1 MASALARRPAP
12 KDHSEEQKGH
22 FCAWPDWSVS
32 SVCNTTRWP
41 PTWSFVLTGI
51 ISYSK
56 SCQAALSWHR
66 LWVLPEWDSLKEKG
80 RTWCSFTT
88 VLQKLDE
95 AFLQIFLQVKGFP
108 VLEADWSL
116 HAFWWAE
123 IQQDIW
129 S

>member
-1 MASALARRPAP
+1 M
-12 KDHSEEQKGH
+12 
-22 FCAWPDWSVS
+22 
-32 SVCNTTRWP
+32 
-41 PTWSFVLTGI
+41 
-51 ISYSK
+51 
-56 SCQAALSWHR
+56 SWHR